1 MNELTVDDSM
11 CRSRREDG
19 PARFWAVA
27 RKLALG
33 VSLALACQSAL
44 AQVMYRIRPLGT
56 IPGGCTYTS
65 EFPRAA
71 GLNDAGQVAGYVCK
85 SNGHGSVPHAFLWKH
100 DGTPMVDLGGSSS
113 RPSVGT
119 ALNES
124 GLATGYSDSGG
135 GDSFAFVSSGDGA
148 PMTPIYDGLGGNNVK
163 SYAINDSGQ
172 LTGEAAVMIGVGPY
186 HAFVWKND
194 GSPMLDLGTLGGLQ
208 SRGIAINASG
218 QVAGS
223 SEFPG
228 VSGETHAFVWK
239 NDGSPM
245 LDLGTLGGTADAPY
259 SASVGINAAGQ
270 VAGNSSVPG
279 AVFNEH
285 AFFWRNDG
293 SPIQDLGT
301 LGGSQSIAR
310 ALNESG
316 QVVGESGTA
325 QRNHSHAFVW
335 LNNGTPL
342 KDLGNFGGPDSWAF
356 DINFS
361 GQVTGMA
368 SFPHGPYH
376 AYIWRNDGTNIH
388 DLNKL
393 IDPTDPLKPYVILN
407 RGDFI
412 NDESDILAEGVD
424 SRTGLTGLYLVH
436 GTVLALTPRS
446 LAFGSIPINTTSA
459 VKSVVV
465 KNTSSQPVTMT
476 STTLT
481 GAAAGQFAY
490 TDNCG
495 QSLAGHAS
503 CKIQVTF
510 SPTTKGAK
518 SAKLNVNGGGGGLTV
533 VKLAGTGT

>member
-1 MNELTVDDSM
+1 MKEFTAS
-11 CRSRREDG
+11 CSISGSRREAG
-19 PARFWAVA
+19 AARFWVVV

-33 VSLALACQSAL
+33 ASLALACQSVL
-44 AQVMYRIRPLGT
+44 AQVMYRMRPLGT

-71 GLNDAGQVAGYVCK
+71 GLNEAGQVAGDVCK

-119 ALNES
+119 AINES
-124 GLATGYSDSGG
+124 GLATGYSDSGYG
-135 GDSFAFVSSGDGA
+135 GSFAFVSSGDGA
-148 PMTPIYDGLGGNNVK
+148 PMTPIYDGLGGNHVE

-172 LTGEAAVMIGVGPY
+172 LTGWASGPSGQFIS

-194 GSPMLDLGTLGGLQ
+194 GSPMLDLGTLGGSQ
-208 SRGIAINASG
+208 SSGIAINASG

-223 SEFPG
+223 SELPG

-239 NDGSPM
+239 NDGRPM
-245 LDLGTLGGTADAPY
+245 LDLGTLGGTVNGPY
-259 SASVGINAAGQ
+259 SASIGINAAGQ

-279 AVFNEH
+279 AVFSEH
-285 AFFWRNDG
+285 AFLWRNDG

-301 LGGSQSIAR
+301 LGGRQSIAR

-316 QVVGESGTA
+316 QVVGESATA

-335 LNNGTPL
+335 LNNGTPM
-342 KDLGNFGGPDSWAF
+342 KDLGNFGGLDSWAF

-368 SFPHGPYH
+368 SFPQGPYH

-393 IDPTDPLKPYVILN
+393 IDPTDPLKPYVILT

-412 NDESDILAEGVD
+412 NDASDILAEGTD

-446 LAFGSIPINTTSA
+446 VAFGALPVNATSA
-459 VKSVVV
+459 AKSVAV

-476 STTLT
+476 GTTLT

-490 TDNCG
+490 SDNCG

-510 SPTTKGAK
+510 RPTSKGAK

-533 VKLAGTGT
+533 VKLTGTGT